1 MARRSASRAS
11 SIATATSKPAGEP
24 RVAGYPAHV
33 RCLLPRAPVR
43 PLANPKFRVRSHRVK
58 PRCLALPLLLA
69 ACAAAF
75 PVAAQ
80 EVVSREVVQPLPSEA
95 VQRLNRSLVALAKAP
110 RDLDALVE
118 AGTAAMGVDD
128 LEAAVG
134 FFGRASQIDP
144 NHPRVALGLG
154 AVYLR
159 SGRPAEAIPQFDRAR
174 AAGVPDRE
182 VLTDQALAFDLVGD
196 QIAAQTAYARAID
209 LDPGN
214 DEARRRLAISHAIGG
229 NRARFEEG
237 LRPLLDKRDMA
248 AFRARAFGLAILG
261 DQERAAA
268 IVDQVMPRDLSQRI
282 IPYLAYMPRLTA
294 GQQAAAANLGIFPR
308 AADIGRDDPRLARL
322 ATEATVDS
330 RLEPAGAPMGVRPMA
345 PAPAPTPAATPA
357 PTPAAKPAPAPT
369 PAPPPPPVPV
379 PVPVPVTVVA
389 VTAPLPQSPTSAPA
403 PAPVAAPVPQ
413 PEVTTISA
421 PAAPAAAPPPA
432 DVPARPLRVA
442 DAFADFGDDALP
454 DAKVSGD
461 AVDLERIAIKR
472 EAPPP
477 PPKPKEP
484 AKPVHPSRVWVQLA
498 TGKNVDALGF
508 DWRRLSRSGGDLL
521 ARLKPHT
528 TPWGEAHRLLAGP
541 IDSREKAQALV
552 RELKVK
558 GLDSFLYVSPEG
570 EVIQPVK

>member
-11 SIATATSKPAGEP
+11 SIAIATSKPAGKP

-69 ACAAAF
+69 ACAVAF
-75 PVAAQ
+75 PAAAQ

-345 PAPAPTPAATPA
+345 PAPAPTPA
-357 PTPAAKPAPAPT
+357 
-369 PAPPPPPVPV
+369 PPPPPVPV
-379 PVPVPVTVVA
+379 LVSVPVAA
-389 VTAPLPQSPTSAPA
+389 VTPPLPPSPTSAPA
-403 PAPVAAPVPQ
+403 TAPVAAPVPR
-413 PEVTTISA
+413 PEVTTFAA
-421 PAAPAAAPPPA
+421 PAAPAAAPVAAPLPA
-432 DVPARPLRVA
+432 AAPARPLRVA

-461 AVDLERIAIKR
+461 AVDLERITIKR

-477 PPKPKEP
+477 PPKPKPKEP

-552 RELKVK
+552 RELKTK
-558 GLDSFLYVSPEG
+558 GLESFLYVSPEG
-570 EVIQPVK
+570 EEIQLIK

>member
-1 MARRSASRAS
+1 V
-11 SIATATSKPAGEP
+11 TSP
-24 RVAGYPAHV
+24 Y
-33 RCLLPRAPVR
+33 
-43 PLANPKFRVRSHRVK
+43 LAF
-58 PRCLALPLLLA
+58 PLLLA
-69 ACAAAF
+69 ACAAAL
-75 PVAAQ
+75 PAAAQ
-80 EVVSREVVQPLPSEA
+80 DVVSREVVQPLPSEE
-95 VQRLNRSLVALAKAP
+95 VQRLNRSLVALAKSP
-110 RDLDALVE
+110 RDLDVLVE

-159 SGRPAEAIPQFDRAR
+159 SGRPGEAIPQFDRAR
-174 AAGVPDRE
+174 AAGVPERE

-196 QIAAQTAYARAID
+196 QAAAQASYARALD

-229 NRARFEEG
+229 NRAKFEEG

-282 IPYLAYMPRLTA
+282 IPYLAYMPRLTPS
-294 GQQAAAANLGIFPR
+294 QQAAAANLGIFPR

-322 ATEATVDS
+322 ATEGKVDS
-330 RLEPAGAPMGVRPMA
+330 RLEPSGAPLGPREV
-345 PAPAPTPAATPA
+345 TPATP
-357 PTPAAKPAPAPT
+357 PAPT
-369 PAPPPPPVPV
+369 PAPAPVQVAAVLPPQ
-379 PVPVPVTVVA
+379 
-389 VTAPLPQSPTSAPA
+389 APAPA
-403 PAPVAAPVPQ
+403 PAPVPR
-413 PEVTTISA
+413 PEVTTFAA
-421 PAAPAAAPPPA
+421 PAAPPPPA
-432 DVPARPLRVA
+432 APARPLRVA
-442 DAFADFGDDALP
+442 DAFADLGDDALP

-461 AVDLERIAIKR
+461 AVDLSRITIKR

-477 PPKPKEP
+477 PPKPKPKEP

-498 TGKNVDALGF
+498 TGKKVDALGF

-521 ARLKPHT
+521 AKLKPHT

-541 IDSREKAQALV
+541 IDSRAKAQALV
-552 RELKVK
+552 RELKAK

-570 EVIQPVK
+570 EEIQPVK

>member
-11 SIATATSKPAGEP
+11 SIATATSKPAGKP

-43 PLANPKFRVRSHRVK
+43 PLANPKFRVRSHHVK
-58 PRCLALPLLLA
+58 SRCLALPLLLA
-69 ACAAAF
+69 ACAPAF
-75 PVAAQ
+75 PAAAQ

-159 SGRPAEAIPQFDRAR
+159 SGRPAEAISQFDRAR

-196 QIAAQTAYARAID
+196 QISAQAAYARAID

-214 DEARRRLAISHAIGG
+214 EEARRRLAISHAIGG

-282 IPYLAYMPRLTA
+282 IPYLSYMPRLTA

-308 AADIGRDDPRLARL
+308 AADIGRDVPRLARL

-345 PAPAPTPAATPA
+345 PAPAPAPAPTPAATPA
-357 PTPAAKPAPAPT
+357 PTPAPPRPPA
-369 PAPPPPPVPV
+369 PVPV
-379 PVPVPVTVVA
+379 PVPVAA
-389 VTAPLPQSPTSAPA
+389 VTPPLPPPPTSAA
-403 PAPVAAPVPQ
+403 ALAPVAAPVPR
-413 PEVTTISA
+413 PEVTTFAA
-421 PAAPAAAPPPA
+421 PAAPAAAPLPA

-477 PPKPKEP
+477 LPKPKPKEP

-498 TGKNVDALGF
+498 TGKNVGALGF

-541 IDSREKAQALV
+541 IDSREKAQTLV
-552 RELKVK
+552 RELKTK

-570 EVIQPVK
+570 EEIEIVK